1 MITISKAEMLARIVE
16 SGEVPFRI
24 RFVKATGKEAG
35 QIAEKVCYYGA
46 PNPHPKGPTQ
56 PPHKGGEMTDSS
68 NHGEVGRGKRKSH
81 LESNAIPLTEFAT
94 GRMLTP
100 FISHIISYNGKQV
113 VH

>member
-1 MITISKAEMLARIVE
+1 MLNRIVE

-35 QIAEKVCYYGA
+35 QIGEKVCYYGA
-46 PNPHPKGPTQ
+46 PNPRPKSAHNARPGAI
-56 PPHKGGEMTDSS
+56 PPPFGGGAGGGVE
-68 NHGEVGRGKRKSH
+68 RKPRKSY

-100 FISHIISYNGKQV
+100 FISHIISFNGKQV
-113 VH
+113 IH